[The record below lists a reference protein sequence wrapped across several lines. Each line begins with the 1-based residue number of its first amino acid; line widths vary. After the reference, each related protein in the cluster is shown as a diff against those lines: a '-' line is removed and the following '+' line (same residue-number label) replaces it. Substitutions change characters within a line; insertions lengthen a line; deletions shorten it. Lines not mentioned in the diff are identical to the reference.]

1 MTISTV
7 VKAIAATTIV
17 AGGLTLGIAGQ
28 AQALTIIDTSS
39 SPTWDGIQGYI
50 DFGQGTT
57 PSGKPSFATFGQT
70 FTVPINDDT
79 ILSSFT
85 LFVGKQNV
93 QGSTPVEFN
102 AYVMAWDG
110 SKATGSILY
119 QSGKQVASTIA
130 GYQPFDFITGGLS
143 LLGGQQYVAFI
154 STSNYPTS
162 GLGIV
167 GTPTD
172 PNNPSLPINPYS
184 GGEFVYLSN
193 GTDFNAIT
201 TSDWGTIANSDLA
214 FKATFTSIPTPSLV
228 PAILGIGSALLRRR
242 KSEMIEESNEK

>member
-7 VKAIAATTIV
+7 LRAIAASTIV
-17 AGGLTLGIAGQ
+17 AGSLTLGIAEQ
-28 AQALTIIDTSS
+28 ARSLTIIDTST

-50 DFGQGTT
+50 DFGQGST
-57 PSGKPSFATFGQT
+57 PSRNPSFATFGQT
-70 FTVPINDDT
+70 FTLPVNGDT
-79 ILSSFT
+79 VLSSFT
-85 LFVGKQNV
+85 FFVGKQTV
-93 QGSTPVEFN
+93 QGSNPVEFN

-110 SKATGSILY
+110 SRATGSILY
-119 QSGKQVASTIA
+119 QSDKQVASTV
-130 GYQPFDFITGGLS
+130 GKYQPFDFMTGGLS

-154 STSNYPTS
+154 STSNYQTS

-167 GTPTD
+167 GTPTT
-172 PNNPSLPINPYS
+172 PSNPYS
-184 GGEFVYLSN
+184 DGDFVYLSN

-228 PAILGIGSALLRRR
+228 PAILGIGTALLRRR
-242 KSEMIEESNEK
+242 KSELVEESNEE